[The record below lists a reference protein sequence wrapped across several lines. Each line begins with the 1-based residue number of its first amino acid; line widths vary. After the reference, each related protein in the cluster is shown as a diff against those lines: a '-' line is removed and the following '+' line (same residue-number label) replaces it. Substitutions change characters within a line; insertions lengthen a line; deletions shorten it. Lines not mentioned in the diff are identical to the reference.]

1 MRAGEALREA
11 VVELDPELRVEHVD
25 VLDLAPPW
33 VRSLYAG
40 SFELVAARAPRVW
53 RTLYGATDRLVPNL
67 GMGPL
72 AERLLF
78 RDFRRLLVSG
88 RWRACLCTHFLPLQL
103 IRSLPELPPFHAVVT
118 DFTLHR
124 YWTQRRAGR
133 YFVATPELARELRLK
148 VPAARVLATGI
159 PVSPAFSRP
168 PPRHEARRQL
178 GLDSERPVAL
188 VMGGGLGLGVE
199 ATAAAALAAPVDGLQ
214 VLAVCGDN
222 SAVADRLRS
231 LGVPASRLRV
241 FGYVRDVERLMS
253 AADVVLGKP
262 GGLTASEALAVGRP
276 LLLTR
281 PIPGHEEANLQALLR
296 TGAAVAATDGD
307 AVKAELA
314 ALFGDPAS
322 LRRLTAAARLAGRPT
337 AAHEIARAVVPT
349 TGAGAD
355 PAPAE
360 TVGVGAS

>member
-1 MRAGEALREA
+1 
-11 VVELDPELRVEHVD
+11 
-25 VLDLAPPW
+25 
-33 VRSLYAG
+33 
-40 SFELVAARAPRVW
+40 VAARTPGVW
-53 RTLYGATDRLVPNL
+53 RAVYGATDRFVPDL
-67 GMGPL
+67 GVGPL

-78 RDFRRLLVSG
+78 RDFRRLLASG
-88 RWRACLCTHFLPLQL
+88 RWRSCLCTHFLPLQL

-124 YWTQRRAGR
+124 YWIQRRAGR

-148 VPAARVLATGI
+148 VPAAEVLATGI

-168 PPRHEARRQL
+168 PSRHEARRQL
-178 GLDSERPVAL
+178 GLETERPVAL

-199 ATAAAALAAPVDGLQ
+199 GTTRAALEAAVEGLQ

-222 SAVADRLRS
+222 AAVADRLRA
-231 LGVPASRLRV
+231 LDVPTSRLRV
-241 FGYVRDVERLMS
+241 FGYVWDVERLMS

-281 PIPGHEEANLQALLR
+281 PIPGHEEANLHALLR
-296 TGAAVAATDGD
+296 TGAAVAASAGP
-307 AVKAELA
+307 AVKTELA
-314 ALFGDPAS
+314 RLFREPAS
-322 LRRLTAAARLAGRPT
+322 LRRLTAAASLAGRPN
-337 AAHEIARAVVPT
+337 AALEIARAVVAGT
-349 TGAGAD
+349 TAAAD

-360 TVGVGAS
+360 TAGVGAS